1 MLRKIIPDVV
11 HGQDL
16 LTLPRTATV
25 REAARQ
31 MAKHRVRSVLVTT
44 QGRVAGIFTGSD
56 LNDRVVAPGLNPN
69 KTPLGKVMTAEP
81 YTVTPDSNA
90 VEALRLMQAHR
101 CRHLPVCDGNRL
113 VGIVSRRDFLG
124 FEEEEVEHQEEL
136 AERLR

>member
-25 REAARQ
+25 RQAARA

-44 QGRVAGIFTGSD
+44 QGKVAGIFTGSD
-56 LNDRVVAPGLNPN
+56 LNDRVVVPGLDPD
-69 KTPLGKVMTAEP
+69 KTPLAKVMTAEP
-81 YTVTPDSNA
+81 YTVAPSSNA
-90 VEALRLMQAHR
+90 IEALRMMREHR
-101 CRHLPVCDGNRL
+101 CRHLPVCDGERL

-124 FEEEEVEHQEEL
+124 FEEDEVEHQDEL
-136 AERLR
+136 AERMR